1 MAISFRISIFLAAF
15 IVITSHSFGQG
26 FLKAQGK
33 QIVNEKGQP
42 VIWRSMGLG
51 GWLLQEGYMFR
62 VGNLGTQYHIKESIA
77 GLVGEEK
84 TKQFYEAWLTQHTTR
99 ADFDSMAAW
108 GFNAVR
114 LPLHYNL
121 FTLPIEQEPTAG
133 QQTWLAKGFA
143 ITDSVLSW
151 CRSNKMYLILDM
163 HATPGGQ
170 GNDLPISDR
179 NSGKPSLWESDANRQ
194 KLIALW
200 KQLAK
205 RYANEPYIGG
215 YDIINEPNWGF
226 EDSTDKR
233 GTAEKKNVPLKQ
245 LLIDMTNA
253 IREVDTKHIIVI
265 EGNGFGNNYNGVL
278 PAWDNNL
285 VLSFHKYGNFN
296 TQPAIQKFL
305 DLRDKYNIPLWLG
318 ESGEN
323 SNTWFTE
330 CIRLVEEN
338 GIGWGWWPLKK
349 MGINNP
355 LEIKLPEGYD
365 QLLNYW
371 RGNGPRPD
379 SATAW
384 KVLQQ
389 LLNNVK
395 VQNNVVHRDVVDAM
409 FRQVQ
414 TNNTLPFKQHVIA
427 AGTTVI
433 PAVEFDLGKQGQA
446 YYDKD
451 TASYQYTP
459 GVHTQGNRGHSYRN
473 DGVDINSSESG
484 SNIFS
489 IEDGE
494 WLQYTIQVKKAGTYQ
509 LGFNA
514 TVENAGAQL
523 SLLAN
528 ERILVDKL
536 SLPVTDSKQNN
547 KATWVKNVS
556 LPAGITHLKL
566 IANKGGFNLQSIS
579 FIKE

>member
-1 MAISFRISIFLAAF
+1 MAISFRSCIFFAVF

-26 FLKAQGK
+26 ILKVQGK

-62 VGNLGTQYHIKESIA
+62 VSNLGTQHRIRESIA
-77 GLVGEEK
+77 ELVGEER
-84 TKQFYEAWLTQHTTR
+84 TKQFYETWLTQHTTK

-121 FTLPIEQEPTAG
+121 FTLPTEQEPTAG
-133 QQTWLAKGFA
+133 KQTWLSKGFA

-151 CRSNKMYLILDM
+151 CRSNNMYLILDM

-170 GNDLPISDR
+170 GNDLNISDR
-179 NSGKPSLWESDANRQ
+179 NAGKPSLWESEGNRQ

-200 KQLAK
+200 QQLAK
-205 RYANEPYIGG
+205 RYANEPFIGG

-226 EDSTDKR
+226 QDTADKR
-233 GTAEKKNVPLKQ
+233 GTAEKMNVPLKQ
-245 LLIDMTNA
+245 LLVDMTKA
-253 IREVDTKHIIVI
+253 IREVDAKHIIII
-265 EGNGFGNNYNGVL
+265 EGNGFGNNYNGIS
-278 PAWDNNL
+278 PDWDKNL
-285 VLSFHKYGNFN
+285 VMSFHKYGNFN
-296 TQPAIQKFL
+296 TQHAIQKFL
-305 DLRDKYNIPLWLG
+305 DYRDKYNIPLWLG

-338 GIGWGWWPLKK
+338 GIGWSWWPLKK

-355 LEIKLPEGYD
+355 LEIKMPDGYE

-371 RGNGPRPD
+371 RGSGPRPD
-379 SATAW
+379 TATAW

-395 VQNNVVHRDVVDAM
+395 VQNNVMHRDVVDAL

-414 TNNTLPFKQHVIA
+414 TNSTLPFREHIIT

-459 GVHTQGNRGHSYRN
+459 GVHTQGNRGHLYRN
-473 DGVDINSSESG
+473 DGVDITNSDG
-484 SNIFS
+484 GPGIFS

-494 WLQYTIQVKKAGTYQ
+494 WLQYTIEVKKAGNYQ
-509 LGFNA
+509 IGFNT
-514 TVENAGAQL
+514 TVENAGATL
-523 SLLAN
+523 SLLVN
-528 ERILVDKL
+528 DRTLIDKL
-536 SLPVTDSKQNN
+536 LLPVASSKQNN
-547 KATWVKNVS
+547 KTTWVKNVA
-556 LPAGITHLKL
+556 LPAGTTRLKL
-566 IANKGGFNLQSIS
+566 LANKGGFNLQSIS
-579 FIKE
+579 FNKE

>member
-1 MAISFRISIFLAAF
+1 MGINFRSKIILIVS
-15 IVITSHSFGQG
+15 IVIATHSFGQG
-26 FLKAQGK
+26 FLKVQGK

-42 VIWRSMGLG
+42 VIWRAMGLG
-51 GWLLQEGYMFR
+51 GWLLQEGYMFHL
-62 VGNLGTQYHIKESIA
+62 GNIGTQHRIKESIA
-77 GLVGEEK
+77 DLVGDEK
-84 TKQFYEAWLTQHTTR
+84 TNQFYEAWLTQHTTK

-114 LPLHYNL
+114 LPLHYSL
-121 FTLPIEQEPTAG
+121 FTLPTEKEPVAG
-133 QQTWLAKGFA
+133 QQTWLTKGFA

-151 CRSNKMYLILDM
+151 SRSNKMYLILDM

-170 GNDLPISDR
+170 GNDLNISDR
-179 NSGKPSLWESDANRQ
+179 DAGKPSLWESDGNRQ

-205 RYANEPYIGG
+205 RYVNEPYIGG

-226 EDSTDKR
+226 TDSTDKR
-233 GTAEKKNVPLKQ
+233 GTAEKKNAPLKQ
-245 LLIDMTNA
+245 LMIDITNA
-253 IREVDTKHIIVI
+253 IREVDTKHIIII
-265 EGNGFGNNYNGVL
+265 EGNGFGNNYNGIL

-296 TQPAIQKFL
+296 TKPAIQKFL
-305 DLRDKYNIPLWLG
+305 DYRDTYNIPLWLG

-338 GIGWGWWPLKK
+338 GIGWSWWPLKK

-355 LEIKLPEGYD
+355 LEIKEPEGYQ

-379 SATAW
+379 SAMAW

-389 LLNNVK
+389 LLKAINIRNNI
-395 VQNNVVHRDVVDAM
+395 VHRDVLDAL
-409 FRQVQ
+409 FRQVKDNG
-414 TNNTLPFKQHVIA
+414 TMPFKHHEIG
-427 AGTTVI
+427 AGTSVI

-459 GVHTQGNRGHSYRN
+459 GVHTQGNRGHTFRN
-473 DGVDINSSESG
+473 DGVDITSNDSG
-484 SNIFS
+484 TDIFS

-494 WLQYTIQVKKAGTYQ
+494 WLQYTVQVKKAGNYQ
-509 LGFNA
+509 IGFNA
-514 TVENAGAQL
+514 TVQKAGAQL

-528 ERILVDKL
+528 ERTLINKL
-536 SLPVTDSKQNN
+536 TLPLPDSKQNY
-547 KATWVKNVS
+547 KTTWVKNIA

-566 IANKGGFNLQSIS
+566 LANKGGFTLQSIS
-579 FIKE
+579 FIRE

>member
-1 MAISFRISIFLAAF
+1 MGIYFRRNFLLIVSIILA
-15 IVITSHSFGQG
+15 THSFGQG
-26 FLKAQGK
+26 LLKTQGK

-42 VIWRSMGLG
+42 VIWRSIGLG
-51 GWLLQEGYMFR
+51 GWLLQEGYMFH
-62 VGNLGTQYHIKESIA
+62 VGNIGTQHRIKESIA
-77 GLVGEEK
+77 DLVGEEK
-84 TKQFYEAWLTQHTTR
+84 TKQFYEAWVTQHTTK

-121 FTLPIEQEPTAG
+121 FTLPIEKEPIAG
-133 QQTWLAKGFA
+133 QQTWLTKGFA

-170 GNDLPISDR
+170 GNDLNISDR
-179 NSGKPSLWESDANRQ
+179 NAGKPSLWESDANRQ

-226 EDSTDKR
+226 TDSTDKR
-233 GTAEKKNVPLKQ
+233 GTAEKKNAPLKQ
-245 LLIDMTNA
+245 LMIDMTNA
-253 IREVDTKHIIVI
+253 IREVDTKHIIII
-265 EGNGFGNNYNGVL
+265 EGNGFGNNYNGIL

-296 TQPAIQKFL
+296 TKAAIQKFL
-305 DLRDKYNIPLWLG
+305 DYRDTYNIPLWLG

-330 CIRLVEEN
+330 CIHLVEEN

-355 LEIKLPEGYD
+355 LEIKEPEGYD

-371 RGNGPRPD
+371 QGKGARPD
-379 SATAW
+379 SAMAW

-389 LLNNVK
+389 LLNNINIR
-395 VQNNVVHRDVVDAM
+395 NNIVHRDVLDAM
-409 FRQVQ
+409 FRQVRS
-414 TNNTLPFKQHVIA
+414 NDAVPFRQHVIS
-427 AGTTVI
+427 AGTSI
-433 PAVEFDLGKQGQA
+433 LPAVEFDLGKQGQA
-446 YYDKD
+446 YYDND

-459 GVHTQGNRGHSYRN
+459 GVHTQGNRGHTFRN
-473 DGVDINSSESG
+473 DGVDITANDAG
-484 SNIFS
+484 PNVFN

-494 WLQYTIQVKKAGTYQ
+494 WLQYTVQVKKAGTYQ
-509 LGFNA
+509 IGFNA
-514 TVENAGAQL
+514 TVENRGAQL

-528 ERILVDKL
+528 ERTLIDKL
-536 SLPVTDSKQNN
+536 MLPVPDSKQSY
-547 KATWVKNVS
+547 KTTWVKNIS
-556 LPAGITHLKL
+556 LPAGTTRIKL
-566 IANKGGFNLQSIS
+566 LANKGGFNLQSIS

>member
-1 MAISFRISIFLAAF
+1 MAISFRSCIFFAAF
-15 IVITSHSFGQG
+15 IVITSHTFGQG

-42 VIWRSMGLG
+42 VIWRCMGLG

-62 VGNLGTQYHIKESIA
+62 VSSLGTQHRIKEGIA
-77 GLVGEEK
+77 DLVGEEK
-84 TKQFYEAWLTQHTTR
+84 TKQFYDAWLTQHTTK

-121 FTLPIEQEPTAG
+121 FTLPVEQELNAG
-133 QQTWLAKGFA
+133 QQTWLTKGFA

-170 GNDLPISDR
+170 GNDLNISDR
-179 NSGKPSLWESDANRQ
+179 NAGKPSLWESEGNRQ

-226 EDSTDKR
+226 QDTADKR
-233 GTAEKKNVPLKQ
+233 GTAEKMNVPLKQ

-253 IREVDTKHIIVI
+253 IREVDTKHIIII

-305 DLRDKYNIPLWLG
+305 DYRDKYNIPLWLG

-338 GIGWGWWPLKK
+338 GIGWAWWPLKK

-355 LEIKLPEGYD
+355 LEIKMPDGYE

-371 RGNGPRPD
+371 RGSGPRPD

-389 LLNNVK
+389 LLNNIK
-395 VQNNVVHRDVVDAM
+395 VQNNVVHRDVVDAL

-414 TNNTLPFKQHVIA
+414 TNGTLPFKQHVIA

-473 DGVDINSSESG
+473 DGVDIT
-484 SNIFS
+484 SNDAGPGIFS

-494 WLQYTIQVKKAGTYQ
+494 WLQYTIEVKKAGSYEI
-509 LGFNA
+509 GFNT

-523 SLLAN
+523 SLLTN
-528 ERILVDKL
+528 DRTLIDKL
-536 SLPVTDSKQNN
+536 TLPVADSKQAN
-547 KATWVKNVS
+547 KTTWVKNVS
-556 LPAGITHLKL
+556 LPAGTTRLKL
-566 IANKGGFNLQSIS
+566 LANKGGFNLQSIS